1 VHLRTSLVQLFV
13 LILQNFEKVVQMIE
27 LKRFGGAPHYNQLAP
42 LSANLEG
49 TNNIYKNGTMANIQ
63 SKATFTATV
72 DIVLLTRMSPNS
84 CVCWIHYY
92 VLSYFCS
99 RLVWHSVCF
108 VKDLYEQIIFCLWM

>member
-1 VHLRTSLVQLFV
+1 
-13 LILQNFEKVVQMIE
+13 M
-27 LKRFGGAPHYNQLAP
+27 
-42 LSANLEG
+42 SANLEG
-49 TNNIYKNGTMANIQ
+49 TNNIYKNGTMANIH